1 MKIARGLRPLWP
13 PRPVDRAREPR
24 ASLHDA
30 FPGRRDRRELR
41 RRFRRVAR
49 SVRRERRAETT
60 AALQRLSASHVLLAG
75 LVPGSQ
81 NMDDIAEFT
90 DGTQLLVGL
99 FSAKADM
106 RRIGLDAVR
115 YPVWLEQVQP
125 CFGHRRYWLWVAS
138 ADRVVPLEVLASVQL
153 LVNAR
158 PG

>member
-1 MKIARGLRPLWP
+1 
-13 PRPVDRAREPR
+13 
-24 ASLHDA
+24 
-30 FPGRRDRRELR
+30 LR

-49 SVRRERRAETT
+49 AVRRERRAETT
-60 AALQRLSASHVLLAG
+60 AALQRLSVSHVLLAG

-81 NMDDIAEFT
+81 NMDDIVEFT

-106 RRIGLDAVR
+106 QRMGLDAVR

-138 ADRVVPLEVLASVQL
+138 VDRGMPLEVLASVQL
-153 LVNAR
+153 LVDPR

>member
-1 MKIARGLRPLWP
+1 MKIARGLRPRWP
-13 PRPVDRAREPR
+13 PRPADRARDGR
-24 ASLHDA
+24 TSLHDA
-30 FPGRRDRRELR
+30 LPGRRDRRELR

-49 SVRRERRAETT
+49 AVRRERRAETT

-90 DGTQLLVGL
+90 DGTRLLVGL

-106 RRIGLDAVR
+106 QRLGLHAAR

-153 LVNAR
+153 VVNACTE
-158 PG
+158 